1 MRPHVMGA
9 FYNRLLFVVVL
20 IRKNPDARPGFG
32 GETELTAVAKNPQQ
46 HQEQVDEVE
55 IQR

>member
-9 FYNRLLFVVVL
+9 FYNRLLFIVVL